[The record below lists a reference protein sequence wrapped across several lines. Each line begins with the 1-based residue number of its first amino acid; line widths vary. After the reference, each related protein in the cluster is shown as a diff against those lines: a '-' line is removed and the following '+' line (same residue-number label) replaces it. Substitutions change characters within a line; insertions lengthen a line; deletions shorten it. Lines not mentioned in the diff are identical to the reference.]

1 MAEAFSQVL
10 GSSFDK
16 AQFIRLAKPQEGFL
30 FPDTYLIPQLMTPEA
45 AVNLLRKT
53 FDKRVD
59 ETVRAKIA
67 DKGLSL
73 NDAMILASI
82 IEREARVPKDMQIV
96 AGILENRLAAGIPLQ
111 VDCTLQYIRGYD
123 AKEKTWWPVPL
134 SEDTK
139 RKSPYNTYLNKGLP
153 PAPIANPSMDA
164 VNAVINPVSSDYLYY
179 ISDTK
184 GGMHY
189 AKTLEEHNQNV
200 QTYLR

>member
-10 GSSFDK
+10 GPSFDK

-30 FPDTYLIPQLMTPEA
+30 FPDTYLIPQLISPEA

-59 ETVRAKIA
+59 EAVRAKIA

-73 NDAMILASI
+73 NEALILASI
-82 IEREARVPKDMQIV
+82 IEREARTLNDMQIV

-134 SEDTK
+134 AEDTK

-179 ISDTK
+179 ISDTE